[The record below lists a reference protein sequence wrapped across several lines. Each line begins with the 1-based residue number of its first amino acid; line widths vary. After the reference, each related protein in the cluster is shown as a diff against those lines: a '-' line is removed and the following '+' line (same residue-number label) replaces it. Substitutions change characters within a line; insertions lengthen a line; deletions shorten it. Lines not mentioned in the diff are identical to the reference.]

1 MSKRIKR
8 ALTALLCALALAAA
22 LLPSAHAPASA
33 QVAAKPAVNSKAAS
47 VAAAT
52 EEVLRETSEI
62 RQLAILRPVKS
73 GAQSR
78 AEIERMLLKNL
89 DEETKPEEIR
99 ANELTLKKLGLIPA
113 DFQLRPFLVSVL
125 TEQILGYYDPKSQ
138 TFYLADWIDLDGQEP
153 VISHELTHALQDQH

>member
-8 ALTALLCALALAAA
+8 ALTALLCALALAAT

-33 QVAAKPAVNSKAAS
+33 QVAAKPAAGSKAAS

-62 RQLAILRPVKS
+62 RQLAILRPVRS

-78 AEIERMLLKNL
+78 EEIERMLVKNL
-89 DEETKPEEIR
+89 DEEAKPEEIR
-99 ANELTLKKLGLIPA
+99 ADELTLKKLGLIPA
-113 DFQLRPFLVSVL
+113 DRMTISAR
-125 TEQILGYYDPKSQ
+125 S
-138 TFYLADWIDLDGQEP
+138 GQGRRYP
-153 VISHELTHALQDQH
+153 QASTPR